1 MPVIIKKIEIIN
13 FRSIQKMT
21 IDCTRLQLL
30 VGFNDAGKS
39 NILRAL
45 NLFFNGETNADEEF
59 NFKTDYNIY
68 ADKITTTRKKAK
80 EIKIKLTLEIP
91 ESYKKTNGDYIE
103 WTKTWRAHEFNED
116 IVGIGFANGPRGG
129 IKQNRKEIP
138 ARSNLKTLLANI
150 QFTYVPAIKDK
161 NYIAKLRSEI
171 YQVVNEAF
179 TDKFSKSSKEFEES
193 IAENLNELTDD
204 ITSHLGFK
212 STLSLP
218 KDLSSLFEKLDFL
231 NENSISLNER
241 GDGVKARHIPLILKF
256 IADKRK
262 GLQAQG
268 NPPYTFIWA
277 YEEPENNLEIT
288 NSIKLADQL
297 SKLIENPIS
306 QILLTTH
313 SPAFY
318 NLAKQNP
325 DDVGC
330 YFIDKDINDTTICD
344 SNIDV
349 LDSKMGILELL
360 TPHIEKIK
368 KELEDIETVSE
379 LGIEKPIIYVEG
391 PTDEKLLKKAISVFH
406 PEHQDKLDIITK
418 EYGGGTNYVCDMLT
432 AYFHMHKHHQ
442 ERHKAIGFVDSDKD
456 GKACRNKIS
465 KLLESANTRNPH
477 PIKCLLMK
485 VSRDVLEAR
494 EAGFHIPGVLEDNY
508 PISIWQDEYN
518 KGKLIERDLSSILS
532 KDLYNQ
538 TVNTEMTISKILE
551 GKSYSLKVKYI
562 IDPSRKMIVADK
574 VLRLPPETQEDCYEF
589 LKPTISDIIKFL
601 KFDQV

>member
-1 MPVIIKKIEIIN
+1 MPVIIKRIEIIN

-30 VGFNDAGKS
+30 VGYNDAGKS

-45 NLFFNGETNADEEF
+45 NLFFNGETNADEAF

-80 EIKIKLTLEIP
+80 EIKIKITLEIP
-91 ESYKKTNGDYIE
+91 ESYRKTNGDHIE
-103 WTKTWRAHEFNED
+103 WTKTWRSHEFYEE
-116 IVGIGFANGPRGG
+116 IIGIGYANGPRGG
-129 IKQNRKEIP
+129 VRQIRKEIP
-138 ARSNLKTLLANI
+138 ARSNLKTLLSNI
-150 QFTYVPAIKDK
+150 QFIYVPAIKDK
-161 NYIAKLRSEI
+161 HYIAKLRSEI

-179 TDKFSKSSKEFEES
+179 TDKFSKSSKDFEVS

-218 KDLSSLFEKLDFL
+218 KDLSSLFERLDFL

-297 SKLIENPIS
+297 SNLIENPIS

-318 NLAKQNP
+318 NLAKQSP
-325 DDVGC
+325 DEVGC
-330 YFIDKDINDTTICD
+330 YFIDKDSNDSTICD
-344 SNIDV
+344 SNLEV
-349 LDSKMGILELL
+349 LDSKMGMLELL
-360 TPHIEKIK
+360 TPHIERIK
-368 KELEDIETVSE
+368 KELHDIETVST

-391 PTDEKLLKKAISVFH
+391 PTDEKLLKKAIAVFH
-406 PEHQDKLDIITK
+406 PEHAGKIEIITK
-418 EYGGGTNYVCDMLT
+418 DYGGGTNYVFDMLT

-442 ERHKAIGFVDSDKD
+442 DRHKAIGFVDADSDGRECKD
-456 GKACRNKIS
+456 KIS
-465 KLLESANTRNPH
+465 KLIRTSKANTSP

-485 VSRDVLEAR
+485 VSKDVLEAR
-494 EAGFHIPGVLEDNY
+494 KAGFNLPGILEDNY
-508 PISIWQDEYN
+508 PISIWQDEFD
-518 KGKLIERDLSSILS
+518 KGKLKERDLSSVLS
-532 KDLYNQ
+532 RELYNK
-538 TVNTEMTISKILE
+538 TANTETTISQLLE
-551 GKSYSLKVKYI
+551 GKSYSLKVKYN
-562 IDPSRKMIVADK
+562 IDPFRKIKVADK
-574 VLRLPPETQEDCYEF
+574 VLGLPPEKGEDCYEF
-589 LKPTISDIIKFL
+589 LKPTITEIIDFFKF
-601 KFDQV
+601 V